1 MQMTFMEE
9 LYLEKILLLMLMIIM
24 DGLLTPF
31 MKTCINGHKE
41 VFNLLF
47 DLKDS
52 KTLTLML
59 KSIMEGL
66 YLGGQRSKVS
76 KMSHFH

>member
-1 MQMTFMEE
+1 MQMTFMDE
-9 LYLEKILLLMLMIIM
+9 LYLEKKI
-24 DGLLTPF
+24 DFNAKDNHGWTPF

-41 VFNLLF
+41 VVKLLF

-59 KSIMEGL
+59 KTIMEGL

-76 KMSHFH
+76 K

>member
-1 MQMTFMEE
+1 
-9 LYLEKILLLMLMIIM
+9 
-24 DGLLTPF
+24 

-41 VFNLLF
+41 VVKLLF

-59 KSIMEGL
+59 KTIMEGL

-76 KMSHFH
+76 K